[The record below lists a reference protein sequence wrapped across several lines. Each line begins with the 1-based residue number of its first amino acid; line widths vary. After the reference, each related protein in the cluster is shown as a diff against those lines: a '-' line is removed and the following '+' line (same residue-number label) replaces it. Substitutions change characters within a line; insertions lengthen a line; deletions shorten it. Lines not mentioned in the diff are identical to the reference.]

1 MLTRDAVG
9 AVRVWRF
16 VLGSATAGVRL
27 YELRDGTRKRLT
39 APKNLRS
46 RKKRKRADGGD
57 GPSRGESKNG
67 GSGDGGLTI
76 AIDAVALRS
85 KSDSAAELRSRLR
98 IIRNTYLEDV
108 EEDETLRTKINALL
122 GRFTLGAM
130 YLRAFAP
137 LGAMVMA
144 VSWILSD
151 EFDVDSDVVVVL
163 HLSQVLTASRRR
175 AIDVHPAYMRERTVA
190 VLQLPASFLAPM
202 YAALKLFDPE
212 NKKAGVVNLYL
223 HTALSH
229 VRQSVGQAFATLVMV
244 CDNNIEKTIAEMNR

>member
-1 MLTRDAVG
+1 
-9 AVRVWRF
+9 
-16 VLGSATAGVRL
+16 
-27 YELRDGTRKRLT
+27 
-39 APKNLRS
+39 
-46 RKKRKRADGGD
+46 
-57 GPSRGESKNG
+57 
-67 GSGDGGLTI
+67 
-76 AIDAVALRS
+76 
-85 KSDSAAELRSRLR
+85 
-98 IIRNTYLEDV
+98 
-108 EEDETLRTKINALL
+108 LRTKINALL